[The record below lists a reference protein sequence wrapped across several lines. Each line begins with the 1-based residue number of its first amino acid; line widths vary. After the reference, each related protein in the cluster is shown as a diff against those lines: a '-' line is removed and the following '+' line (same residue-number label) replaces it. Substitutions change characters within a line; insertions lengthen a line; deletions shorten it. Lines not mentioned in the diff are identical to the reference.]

1 VRRFRLI
8 GGDVTI
14 RAGHGSVELVSATPR
29 PLYVMTIMPAG
40 SNRFIVSFT
49 TILRAS
55 RLDASWLDN
64 GPVVKVTELP

>member
-1 VRRFRLI
+1 
-8 GGDVTI
+8 
-14 RAGHGSVELVSATPR
+14 
-29 PLYVMTIMPAG
+29 MTVMPAG
-40 SNRFIVSFT
+40 GNRFIVSFT